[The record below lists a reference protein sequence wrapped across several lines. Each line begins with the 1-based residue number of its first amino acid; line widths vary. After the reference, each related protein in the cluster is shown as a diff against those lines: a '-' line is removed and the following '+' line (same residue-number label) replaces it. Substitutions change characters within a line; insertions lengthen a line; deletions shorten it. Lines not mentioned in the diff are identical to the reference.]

1 MLTGAGNP
9 TVLQVCTS
17 DRGGGAEGVAL
28 AIHDGLRRR
37 GIDAWLAVGRATGR
51 RENVVQIEQGSERWS
66 RYWWRRSNAL
76 AAAGRPRRAALERAA
91 AVPGSLLDAATG
103 REDFRYPGTWRL
115 AEITGAPPEVIHL
128 HNLHGGYFD
137 LRALPALSSRAH
149 TVVTLHDAW
158 LLSGHCAHSFGCERW
173 VSGCGSCPDLS
184 IYPAVARDRTH
195 ENWAAKKAV
204 YERSRLTVVTPSR
217 WLMEKVE
224 RSILASAVEEAAV
237 IPNGVDLAVFSPGD
251 RSAARAALGFRVE
264 GTVILTV
271 GNGFETNLWRDAAT
285 LRSAL
290 EAGLPEVST
299 LVILGDERPAA
310 RWGKTEIL
318 YAGRL
323 DDLEAI
329 VRWYRAADLL
339 VHPSRADTFPTV
351 VLEALACG
359 LPVVA
364 TAIGGIPEQL
374 RGLDHATPTGIL
386 VPPGDAAG
394 LSEAFRHLVR
404 DPELRGRIGENG
416 RTDAVARFD
425 VELQVDRYVELYARA
440 RNGIGAGPT
449 TNG

>member
-1 MLTGAGNP
+1 MTVTRTP

-17 DRGGGAEGVAL
+17 DRAGGAEGVAL
-28 AIHDGLRRR
+28 AIHEGLRRR
-37 GIDAWLAVGRATGR
+37 GVDAWLAVGRATGR
-51 RENVVQIEQGSERWS
+51 REHVVEIEQGSGGWS

-91 AVPGSLLDAATG
+91 VEPRSLLDAVTG

-115 AEITGAPPEVIHL
+115 PDVTGAPPGVIHF

-137 LRALPALSSRAH
+137 LRALPSLSAGAR

-195 ENWAAKKAV
+195 ENWAVKKAL

-224 RSILASAVEEAAV
+224 RSILAAAVVEAAV
-237 IPNGVDLAVFSPGD
+237 VPNGVDLTLFSPGD
-251 RSAARAALGFRVE
+251 RSAARAALGVPVE
-264 GTVILTV
+264 GIVILAV
-271 GNGFETNLWRDAAT
+271 GNGFETNLWRDAVT
-285 LRSAL
+285 LRAAL
-290 EAGLPEVST
+290 EAGVPEVST

-310 RWGKTEIL
+310 RWGNTEIV

-323 DDLEAI
+323 DDPQAI
-329 VRWYRAADLL
+329 VQWYRAADLL

-364 TAIGGIPEQL
+364 TAIGGIPEQVH
-374 RGLDHATPTGIL
+374 GLDHPTPTGAL
-386 VPPGDAAG
+386 VTPRDATH
-394 LSEAFRHLVR
+394 LSEAVRHIAH
-404 DPELRGRIGENG
+404 DPELRARMGENA
-416 RTDAVARFD
+416 RRDAVARFGF
-425 VELQVDRYVELYARA
+425 ERQLDRYLELYGSAQC
-440 RNGIGAGPT
+440 
-449 TNG
+449 